1 MANTFCH
8 IELTTGNLGAA
19 KEFYGSLFDWKL
31 DDMDMGDGSYTTID
45 TGEEPGGGMMT
56 TPAPEVPT
64 AWMVYVRVAD
74 VAAAAARAE
83 ELGGQ
88 VHMGKT
94 PIPGHGFFAMI
105 ADPTGGVIG
114 VWEPEPDKE

>member
-8 IELTTGNLGAA
+8 IELTTGDLGAA

-31 DDMDMGDGSYTTID
+31 GEMPMGDESYTIID
-45 TGEEPGGGMMT
+45 TGEEPGGGMMGA
-56 TPAPEVPT
+56 PAPGVPT
-64 AWMVYVRVAD
+64 AWVVYVKVAD

-83 ELGGQ
+83 ELGGV

-114 VWEPEPDKE
+114 VWEPEPVQD